1 MSLIVQLHPTQLPHQ
16 IGYRHGFSAGQ
27 RVCASGLDDGSDLR
41 DREYARDIATKKNP
55 ATSGGVRCSVIAAA
69 RVAAGER
76 KAIQQGRTLL

>member
-1 MSLIVQLHPTQLPHQ
+1 MSLIVQLHPAQLPHQ

-27 RVCASGLDDGSDLR
+27 RVCASDLDDGSDLR

-55 ATSGGVRCSVIAAA
+55 AASGGFGA
-69 RVAAGER
+69 RSLRSAGER